1 MDGISLETRLKLETT
16 LRQLYDVYLYLRDHN
31 LSEKSNTSRLLHE
44 KNHSYL
50 VSRLA
55 DELHELAGVQS
66 GEHVHT
72 GKQDDTVLEGS
83 QVSYWLFL
91 LAITNNVLYNELAP
105 HEALVKGYSSQYSEE
120 AARELPQEC
129 LRLLATG
136 DSEELRRGLQT
147 GFSFVGWTCASAG
160 VSLLAPAEFD
170 LAQMRRKGLTG

>member
-55 DELHELAGVQS
+55 DELHELAGVQT

-105 HEALVKGYSSQYSEE
+105 HEALLKGYSSQYSEE
-120 AARELPQEC
+120 AARELSREC
-129 LRLLATG
+129 LKLLATG
-136 DSEELRRGLQT
+136 DSVEIKRGLQT
-147 GFSFVGWTCASAG
+147 GFSFVGWACAVAG

>member
-1 MDGISLETRLKLETT
+1 MDEISFETKIKLETT
-16 LRQLYDVYLYLRDHN
+16 LRQLYDVYLSLCDHD

-44 KNHSYL
+44 KNHTYL

-91 LAITNNVLYNELAP
+91 LAVTNNLLFDGFAP
-105 HEALVKGYSSQYSEE
+105 HVALLKGYSSQYSEE
-120 AARELPQEC
+120 AARELSREC
-129 LRLLATG
+129 LKLLATG
-136 DSEELRRGLQT
+136 DAVEVRRGLQT
-147 GFSFVGWTCASAG
+147 GFSFVGWTCAVAG

-170 LAQMRRKGLTG
+170 LAQMRCKGLTG